1 MEFKRTID
9 TYCWVCNYN
18 CRQRFG
24 CVACGRKLFLDGH
37 FLCTEGY
44 GPEGACSG
52 DGVLKIFNMID
63 LSDDSVVWSIY
74 ADSHL
79 LTWGVET

>member
-24 CVACGRKLFLDGH
+24 CVACGRKLFSVGDV
-37 FLCTEGY
+37 
-44 GPEGACSG
+44 PEGLLGVRWAIEIPDNA
-52 DGVLKIFNMID
+52 DGAYALYRYGFSVLMQAEC
-63 LSDDSVVWSIY
+63 LR
-74 ADSHL
+74 
-79 LTWGVET
+79 

>member
-1 MEFKRTID
+1 MK
-9 TYCWVCNYN
+9 CLN
-18 CRQRFG
+18 CGGELYFANENWHG
-24 CVACGRKLFLDGH
+24 WLHLDGH